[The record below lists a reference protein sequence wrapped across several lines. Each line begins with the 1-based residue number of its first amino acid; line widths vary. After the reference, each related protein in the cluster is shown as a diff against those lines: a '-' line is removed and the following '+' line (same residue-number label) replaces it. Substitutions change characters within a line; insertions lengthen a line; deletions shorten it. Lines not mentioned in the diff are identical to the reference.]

1 MLKRGVMV
9 KPKRPTKPVSATLP
23 TKSNI
28 FFSLSFFL
36 SILLFG
42 MGQVIFFYLKSVT
55 GIILSVIGAVLSI
68 VIYFKGRNFSLTNLT
83 IGHVSPKLDRNLL
96 KNKKMNKL
104 IALGGFPNSDVFKP
118 VFLISVIC
126 IILSFILAGIGQS
139 LLRQDW
145 EGSTLVPGCLY
156 FLIASILFVAG
167 LWPWFRERLKAVPIS
182 FKTEMIIFSSILIL
196 GLFLRVYHITSM
208 PQGLFTDQGF
218 VGYSALRII
227 HEGWRPFYIP
237 EIYLMAYSFTIYQ
250 LAFWFKVFGESE
262 TSLKI
267 FYVFLSMAGLP
278 LIYWTF
284 RQLAGVRVALL
295 TLFIL
300 AIMRWHIIFSR
311 NAFPTIQ
318 VPLYLFGTLAFLI
331 YGINSSKKWAFFT
344 AGLFFSLGFY
354 TYQGFKIAPLLLLV
368 YAIYEACTNWEKVK
382 KNWRNIVGFLILSFL
397 ITSPVLRDM
406 ISMKSFGDRESQ
418 LSIISKIQEEHSI
431 KPFLDVLFKT
441 SLMFNRRGDRMP
453 RHNLQDYQMLDNVS
467 AVLFILGLAYG
478 IIRIKRRKY
487 FYAVIGFFV
496 TSLLCILTTDPAH
509 ANRLLALTPFL
520 AFLIATPIVAVWG
533 WILRFWGSKVEWIF
547 ILFLTPFLWVM
558 ASQNFDV
565 YFNKQANSNSGWW
578 EYDTRETNVG
588 RRINQYG
595 DAYEYYLSPD
605 LTSEQT
611 ISFLGYNQL
620 NHIHNMVF
628 PEALISHSSNSSRG
642 TYFAVDGD
650 RPEIVELLKSLYPE
664 AVDEPLLDLKEN
676 KALFFLE
683 ISRDQ
688 LKKVLGLKAVF
699 DRPVNGV
706 QTMQITNFPD
716 GLPEGPYRVTL
727 TGNLFVDQTDDYRWS
742 FGGTDLPKLWIG
754 HRLASSAIYQHLDKG
769 YHPIQIQL
777 TAKTSEIP
785 ILTIKEQTH
794 SYLPIVLKAGS
805 FNNLPAP
812 RGLKGSYYGNSL
824 WDKGKPSE
832 VQWDPLI
839 DFGDGKEMPIT
850 PVYSIHWNGKF
861 FTDQTGKY
869 QIFIQTGSI
878 AGLKID
884 GRSWF
889 ELGKSLQ
896 GNGYLKAGVHAIDV
910 YCVNTNRQFLPLTL
924 SWVKPDGYTE
934 VIPNS
939 VFGEIP

>member
-1 MLKRGVMV
+1 MV
-9 KPKRPTKPVSATLP
+9 KRKLHLKLIPPTLQVRN
-23 TKSNI
+23 NI
-28 FFSLSFFL
+28 FLNISFFL
-36 SILLFG
+36 SIVLFVA
-42 MGQVIFFYLKSVT
+42 GQVVFFYFKSII
-55 GIILSVIGAVLSI
+55 GIVLSVLGAALSTF
-68 VIYFKGRNFSLTNLT
+68 IYFKGRDISLPNLT
-83 IGHVSPKLDRNLL
+83 SGNVAMKFVKKSAKNSKTIKKPIVFEFSANLDE
-96 KNKKMNKL
+96 
-104 IALGGFPNSDVFKP
+104 FKP
-118 VFLISVIC
+118 VFLISAVGF
-126 IILSFILAGIGQS
+126 ILSFVLAGIGQS
-139 LLRQDW
+139 YLRQDW
-145 EGSTLVPGCLY
+145 EGSSLVPGCWY
-156 FLIASILFVAG
+156 FFFAAILFVVSF
-167 LWPWFRERLKAVPIS
+167 WPWFRERLKGVPLS
-182 FKTEMIIFSSILIL
+182 LKTEMIILVSILTL
-196 GLFLRVYHITSM
+196 ALFLRVYHITSM

-267 FYVFLSMAGLP
+267 FYVFLSMVGLP

-318 VPLYLFGTLAFLI
+318 VPLYVFGTLAFLI
-331 YGINSSKKWAFFT
+331 YGINNGKKWAFFL

-368 YAIYEACTNWEKVK
+368 YAIYEVCTNWEKIK
-382 KNWRNIVGFLILSFL
+382 KNRLNITGFLVLSLL
-397 ITSPVLRDM
+397 ITSPILHDM
-406 ISMKSFGDRESQ
+406 ISTKSLGSRESE
-418 LSIISKIQEEHSI
+418 LSIISKIQQEHSI
-431 KPFLDVLFKT
+431 KPFLEVLTKT
-441 SLMFNRRGDRMP
+441 ALMFNRHGDRMP
-453 RHNLQDYQMLDNVS
+453 RHNLQDYQMLDDVS

-478 IIRIKRRKY
+478 IVHIKRRKY

-520 AFLIATPIVAVWG
+520 AFLIATPIVVVWG
-533 WILRFWGSKVEWIF
+533 WLLRFWGSKVEWLF

-558 ASQNFDV
+558 VSENFDI
-565 YFNKQANSNSGWW
+565 YFNKQANSDTSWW
-578 EYDTRETNVG
+578 EYDARETDVG
-588 RRINQYG
+588 RKINQYG
-595 DAYEYYLSPD
+595 DTYEYYLSPD

-611 ISFLGYNQL
+611 ISFLGYKQL
-620 NHIHNMVF
+620 SHIHNMAF
-628 PEALISHSSNSSRG
+628 PEALVSHLSDSSRG
-642 TYFAVDGD
+642 IYFAIDGD
-650 RPEIVELLKSLYPE
+650 RPEIVEMLKSLYPE
-664 AVDEPLLDLKEN
+664 AIDEPLLDLKEN
-676 KALFFLE
+676 KALYFLE
-683 ISRDQ
+683 ISPDQ

-699 DRPVNGV
+699 DRSVNGV
-706 QTMQITNFPD
+706 QAMQITNFPD
-716 GLPEGPYRVTL
+716 GLPVGPYRVTL
-727 TGNLFVDQTDDYRWS
+727 TGNLFVDQTEDYRWS
-742 FGGTDLPKLWIG
+742 FSGTVLPRLWIG
-754 HRLASSAIYQHLDKG
+754 HRLISSAIYQHLDKG

-794 SYLPIVLKAGS
+794 SYLPVVLKAGS
-805 FNNLPAP
+805 FNSFPAP

>member
-1 MLKRGVMV
+1 MV
-9 KPKRPTKPVSATLP
+9 KRKLHLKLIPPTLQVRN
-23 TKSNI
+23 NI
-28 FFSLSFFL
+28 FLNISFFL
-36 SILLFG
+36 SIVLFVA
-42 MGQVIFFYLKSVT
+42 GQVVFFYFKSII
-55 GIILSVIGAVLSI
+55 GIVLSVFGATLSTF
-68 VIYFKGRNFSLTNLT
+68 IYFKGRDISLPNLT
-83 IGHVSPKLDRNLL
+83 SGNVAMKFVKKSAKNSKTIKKPIVFEFSANLDE
-96 KNKKMNKL
+96 
-104 IALGGFPNSDVFKP
+104 FKP
-118 VFLISVIC
+118 VFLISAVGF
-126 IILSFILAGIGQS
+126 ILSFVLAGIGQS
-139 LLRQDW
+139 YLRQDW
-145 EGSTLVPGCLY
+145 EGSSLVPGCWY
-156 FLIASILFVAG
+156 FFFAAILFVVSF
-167 LWPWFRERLKAVPIS
+167 WPWFRERLKGVPLS
-182 FKTEMIIFSSILIL
+182 LKTEMIILVSILTL
-196 GLFLRVYHITSM
+196 ALFLRVYHITSM

-267 FYVFLSMAGLP
+267 FYVFLSMVSLP

-284 RQLAGVRVALL
+284 RQLAGVRMALL

-318 VPLYLFGTLAFLI
+318 VPLYVFGTLAFLI
-331 YGINSSKKWAFFT
+331 YGINNGKKWTFFI

-368 YAIYEACTNWEKVK
+368 YAIYEVCTNWEKIK
-382 KNWRNIVGFLILSFL
+382 KNRLNITGFLVLSLL
-397 ITSPVLRDM
+397 ITSPILHDM
-406 ISMKSFGDRESQ
+406 ISTKSLGSRESE
-418 LSIISKIQEEHSI
+418 LSIISKIQQEHSI
-431 KPFLDVLFKT
+431 KPFLEVLTKT
-441 SLMFNRRGDRMP
+441 ALMFNRHGDRMP
-453 RHNLQDYQMLDNVS
+453 RHNLQDYQMLDDVS

-478 IIRIKRRKY
+478 IVHIKRRKY

-520 AFLIATPIVAVWG
+520 AFLIATPIVVVWG
-533 WILRFWGSKVEWIF
+533 WLLRFWGSKVEWLF

-558 ASQNFDV
+558 VSENFDI
-565 YFNKQANSNSGWW
+565 YFNKQANSDTSWW
-578 EYDTRETNVG
+578 EYDARETNVG
-588 RRINQYG
+588 RKINQYG
-595 DAYEYYLSPD
+595 DTYEYYLSPD

-611 ISFLGYNQL
+611 ISFLGYKQL
-620 NHIHNMVF
+620 SHIHNMAF
-628 PEALISHSSNSSRG
+628 PEALVSHLSDSSRG
-642 TYFAVDGD
+642 IYFAIDGD
-650 RPEIVELLKSLYPE
+650 RPEIVEMLKSLYPE
-664 AVDEPLLDLKEN
+664 AIDEPLLDLKEN
-676 KALFFLE
+676 KALYFLE
-683 ISRDQ
+683 ISPDQ

-706 QTMQITNFPD
+706 QAMQINNFPD
-716 GLPEGPYRVTL
+716 GLPVGPYRVTL
-727 TGNLFVDQTDDYRWS
+727 TGNLFVDQTEDYRWS
-742 FGGTDLPKLWIG
+742 FSGTVHPRLWIG
-754 HRLASSAIYQHLDKG
+754 HRLISSAIYQHLDKG

-794 SYLPIVLKAGS
+794 SYLPVVLKAGS
-805 FNNLPAP
+805 FNSFPAP

-861 FTDQTGKY
+861 FADQTGKY

-884 GRSWF
+884 GKSWF

-896 GNGYLKAGVHAIDV
+896 GKGYLKAGVHAIDV

>member
-1 MLKRGVMV
+1 MV
-9 KPKRPTKPVSATLP
+9 KRKLHLKLIPPTLQVRN
-23 TKSNI
+23 NI
-28 FFSLSFFL
+28 FLNISFFL
-36 SILLFG
+36 SIVLFVA
-42 MGQVIFFYLKSVT
+42 GQVVFFYFKSII
-55 GIILSVIGAVLSI
+55 GIVLSVLGAALSTF
-68 VIYFKGRNFSLTNLT
+68 IYFKGRDISLPNLT
-83 IGHVSPKLDRNLL
+83 SGNVAMKFVKKSAKNIKTIKKPIVFEFSANLDE
-96 KNKKMNKL
+96 
-104 IALGGFPNSDVFKP
+104 FKP
-118 VFLISVIC
+118 VFLISAVGF
-126 IILSFILAGIGQS
+126 ILSFVLAGIGQS
-139 LLRQDW
+139 YLRQDW
-145 EGSTLVPGCLY
+145 EGSSLVPGCWY
-156 FLIASILFVAG
+156 FFFAAILFVVSF
-167 LWPWFRERLKAVPIS
+167 WPWFRERLKGVPLS
-182 FKTEMIIFSSILIL
+182 LKTEMIILVSILTL
-196 GLFLRVYHITSM
+196 ALFLRVYHITSM

-267 FYVFLSMAGLP
+267 FYVFLSMVGLP

-318 VPLYLFGTLAFLI
+318 VPLYVFGTLAFLI
-331 YGINSSKKWAFFT
+331 YGINNGKKWAFFI

-368 YAIYEACTNWEKVK
+368 YAIYEVCTNWEKIK
-382 KNWRNIVGFLILSFL
+382 KNRLNITGFLVLSLL
-397 ITSPVLRDM
+397 ITSPILHDM
-406 ISMKSFGDRESQ
+406 ISTKSLGSRESE
-418 LSIISKIQEEHSI
+418 LSIISKIQQEHSI
-431 KPFLDVLFKT
+431 KPFLEVLTKT
-441 SLMFNRRGDRMP
+441 ALMFNRHGDRMP
-453 RHNLQDYQMLDNVS
+453 RHNLQDYQMLDDVS

-478 IIRIKRRKY
+478 IVHIKRRKY

-520 AFLIATPIVAVWG
+520 AFLIATPIVVVWG
-533 WILRFWGSKVEWIF
+533 WLLRFWGSKVEWLF

-558 ASQNFDV
+558 VSENFDI
-565 YFNKQANSNSGWW
+565 YFNKQANSDTSWW
-578 EYDTRETNVG
+578 EYDARETDVG
-588 RRINQYG
+588 RKINQYG
-595 DAYEYYLSPD
+595 DTYEYYLSPD

-611 ISFLGYNQL
+611 ISFLGYKQL
-620 NHIHNMVF
+620 SHIHNMAF
-628 PEALISHSSNSSRG
+628 PEALVSHLSDSSRG
-642 TYFAVDGD
+642 IYFAIDGD
-650 RPEIVELLKSLYPE
+650 RPEIVEMLKSLYPE
-664 AVDEPLLDLKEN
+664 AIDEPLLDLKEN
-676 KALFFLE
+676 KALYFLE
-683 ISRDQ
+683 ISPDQ

-699 DRPVNGV
+699 DRSVNGV
-706 QTMQITNFPD
+706 QAMQITNFPD
-716 GLPEGPYRVTL
+716 GLPVGPYRVTL
-727 TGNLFVDQTDDYRWS
+727 TGNLFVDQTEDYRWS
-742 FGGTDLPKLWIG
+742 FSGTVLPRLWIG
-754 HRLASSAIYQHLDKG
+754 HRLISSAIYQHLDKG

-794 SYLPIVLKAGS
+794 SYLPVVLKAGS
-805 FNNLPAP
+805 FNSFPAP

-832 VQWDPLI
+832 VQWEPLI

-861 FTDQTGKY
+861 FADQTGKY

-896 GNGYLKAGVHAIDV
+896 GKGYLKAGVHAIDV